1 MKNMEKGKIC
11 EDKHRRGK
19 LLDEYLLMLIVVAV
33 ILTCSFGITSYIAKY
48 SAMEESLQA
57 ADVIFEQAVDR
68 IRIFEMDI
76 DNLYMNVVYNPSVS
90 RFLSAPDLSGRWE
103 NLDGFLQMVGN
114 NMRINQNL
122 KNVSLYNRQGQLIAA
137 RGDIFFPWTQGEDTR
152 QNSSGTRAVYSER
165 IMDKRT
171 NEKYFLVGMAI
182 YEKKDGAGFIQNGF
196 ASLVFGTKDLQEI
209 VEGALVNQESC
220 VAILDQQGNDIVSTG
235 KWKSTYKWEQST
247 RKTRKDL
254 IYVSN
259 IGETGWRMISVVPRA
274 SFISGVTQMQ
284 RINTITYLTVL
295 VVMTLV
301 CILVYKRIICP
312 ISRQTAFMANFT
324 QDTGQRIEVTEHNEI
339 GELARKMNQMLDDIE
354 ELNERIVESRKKL
367 LELEYA
373 KKQTEMIAYRSQLNP
388 HFLSNTFNCIR
399 GMALS
404 RGDKDIA
411 ELTLSLSVFFRYSIQ
426 GDEMVTVQEALEKLQ
441 KYARIIQYRFNG
453 KHKVTVQAPRQI
465 LLFKIPKMLIQP
477 LVENAVF
484 HGLETKIDPGEV
496 NVCIGLEE
504 KGYTLENGTYQ
515 QPSRRIWVTVKDNG
529 EGISEEILN
538 SLKEA
543 MEQYDRDGTISD
555 KNQGI
560 GMLNTYRRLRL
571 FYGEEVEFKI
581 TSIVNRG
588 TSVYLK
594 FPVEE

>member
-1 MKNMEKGKIC
+1 MKKMEKGKIC
-11 EDKHRRGK
+11 DDKHRRGK

-33 ILTCSFGITSYIAKY
+33 ILTCSFGITSYIARY

-90 RFLSAPDLSGRWE
+90 GFLSAPDLPGRWE

-122 KNVSLYNRQGQLIAA
+122 KNVSLYNMQGQLIAA
-137 RGDIFFPWTQGEDTR
+137 RGDIFFPWTQGGDMRE
-152 QNSSGTRAVYSER
+152 NISGTRAVYSER

-247 RKTRKDL
+247 RKTRTDL

-411 ELTLSLSVFFRYSIQ
+411 ELTLSLSVFFRYSIR

-496 NVCIGLEE
+496 NICIGLEE

>member
-1 MKNMEKGKIC
+1 M
-11 EDKHRRGK
+11 
-19 LLDEYLLMLIVVAV
+19 
-33 ILTCSFGITSYIAKY
+33 
-48 SAMEESLQA
+48 
-57 ADVIFEQAVDR
+57 
-68 IRIFEMDI
+68 
-76 DNLYMNVVYNPSVS
+76 
-90 RFLSAPDLSGRWE
+90 
-103 NLDGFLQMVGN
+103 
-114 NMRINQNL
+114 
-122 KNVSLYNRQGQLIAA
+122 
-137 RGDIFFPWTQGEDTR
+137 
-152 QNSSGTRAVYSER
+152 
-165 IMDKRT
+165 
-171 NEKYFLVGMAI
+171 
-182 YEKKDGAGFIQNGF
+182 
-196 ASLVFGTKDLQEI
+196 
-209 VEGALVNQESC
+209 
-220 VAILDQQGNDIVSTG
+220 AILDQQGNDIVSTG
-235 KWKSTYKWEQST
+235 KWKATYKWEQST
-247 RKTRKDL
+247 RKTRTDL

-411 ELTLSLSVFFRYSIQ
+411 ELTLSLSVFFRYSIR

-484 HGLETKIDPGEV
+484 HGLETKTDPGEV

-529 EGISEEILN
+529 EGISEEILS

-581 TSIVNRG
+581 TSVVNRG
-588 TSVYLK
+588 TSVYLE

>member
-1 MKNMEKGKIC
+1 MKKMEKGKIC
-11 EDKHRRGK
+11 DDKHRRGK

-33 ILTCSFGITSYIAKY
+33 ILTCSFGITSYIARY

-90 RFLSAPDLSGRWE
+90 GFLSAPDLPGRWE

-122 KNVSLYNRQGQLIAA
+122 KNVSLYNMQGQLIAA
-137 RGDIFFPWTQGEDTR
+137 RGDIFFPWTQGGDMR
-152 QNSSGTRAVYSER
+152 QNISGTRAVYSER

-247 RKTRKDL
+247 RKTRTDL

-411 ELTLSLSVFFRYSIQ
+411 ELTLSLSVFFRYSIR

-496 NVCIGLEE
+496 NICIGLEE